1 MSRTKKYVAGLYCR
15 LSKDDGN
22 SVESM
27 SIWSQKVML
36 KQYAESNGIA
46 IYDYYVDDGYS
57 GTNFERPS
65 FKKMITD
72 IENGKINC
80 VITKDLSRLGRNYL
94 QSGAYIEMYFP
105 QKNIRYIA
113 ITDGI
118 DTLNSNQNDIMPF
131 KNILNEMY
139 AKDTSKKVK
148 SAIQSRM
155 REGTYIGSK
164 APFGYLKDPNN
175 KRRLIIDEK
184 TKPIIELIYKLCLE
198 GKGTQ
203 LISQE
208 LMKRKIP
215 RPSAFVEN
223 AEKLYGLT
231 EENKYQ
237 WSHRMVL
244 NVLRDPVYCGNM
256 ARNKRPTL
264 SFKNSK
270 RMYIPKSDYI
280 YARNTH
286 EGIVS
291 EEVWEQVQT
300 MVDKRK
306 CNNKKG
312 LYYDNIFQGLV
323 RCPKC
328 GYALTPK
335 TDYRLKKK
343 ELIDFV
349 HFSCS
354 TYKKYGVN
362 ACSSHRIEARDL
374 YNIVL
379 EDIQYHG
386 SMALS
391 AKEDFVEKIIEKIEV
406 EKIDEGKE
414 LSNKLELKKNQLA
427 ELDRS
432 YEQLYEDR
440 LEGNITERNFNL
452 MNVSISKKQDKLIE
466 EIKVLEGDI
475 EVSFETED
483 NYKKFMNNISKY
495 AKIKSLNRY
504 ILNQIIDKIYV
515 YDKEEID
522 GQISQKV
529 EIHYKFIGKLNWPLR
544 TTHQIFLKGQ
554 AGLLGREMRIRKSI
568 YLDM

>member
-36 KQYAESNGIA
+36 KQYAESNSIA

-270 RMYIPKSDYI
+270 RLYIPKSDYI
-280 YARNTH
+280 YAKDTH

-291 EEVWEQVQT
+291 EEIWEQVQT
-300 MVDKRK
+300 MIDKRK

-475 EVSFETED
+475 EVSLETED

-529 EIHYKFIGKLNWPLR
+529 EIHYKFIGKLN
-544 TTHQIFLKGQ
+544 
-554 AGLLGREMRIRKSI
+554 
-568 YLDM
+568 

>member
-1 MSRTKKYVAGLYCR
+1 LKLSRTKKYVAGLYCR

-36 KQYAESNGIA
+36 KQFAESNSIA

-164 APFGYLKDPNN
+164 APFGYLKDPDN

-280 YARNTH
+280 YAKDTH

-291 EEVWEQVQT
+291 EEIWEQVQT
-300 MVDKRK
+300 MIDKRK

-386 SMALS
+386 NMALS

-529 EIHYKFIGKLNWPLR
+529 EIHYKFIGKLN
-544 TTHQIFLKGQ
+544 
-554 AGLLGREMRIRKSI
+554 
-568 YLDM
+568 

>member
-36 KQYAESNGIA
+36 KQFAESNSIA

-80 VITKDLSRLGRNYL
+80 VITKDLSRLGRNCL

-139 AKDTSKKVK
+139 VKDTSKKVK

-164 APFGYLKDPNN
+164 APFGYLKDPDN

-280 YARNTH
+280 YAKDTH

-291 EEVWEQVQT
+291 EEIWEQVQT
-300 MVDKRK
+300 MIDKRK

-386 SMALS
+386 NMALS

-495 AKIKSLNRY
+495 AKIKSINRY

-529 EIHYKFIGKLNWPLR
+529 EIHYKFIGKLNWPLQ
-544 TTHQIFLKGQ
+544 TTHQTL
-554 AGLLGREMRIRKSI
+554 
-568 YLDM
+568 

>member
-1 MSRTKKYVAGLYCR
+1 MGRTKKYVAGLYCR

-36 KQYAESNGIA
+36 KQFAESNSIA

-164 APFGYLKDPNN
+164 APFGYLKDPDN

-280 YARNTH
+280 YAKDTH

-291 EEVWEQVQT
+291 EEIWEQVQT
-300 MVDKRK
+300 MIDKRK

-312 LYYDNIFQGLV
+312 LYYDNIYQGLV

-386 SMALS
+386 NMALS

-529 EIHYKFIGKLNWPLR
+529 EIHYKFIGKLN
-544 TTHQIFLKGQ
+544 
-554 AGLLGREMRIRKSI
+554 
-568 YLDM
+568 

>member
-36 KQYAESNGIA
+36 KQYAESNSIA

-280 YARNTH
+280 YAKDTH

-291 EEVWEQVQT
+291 EEIWKQVQT
-300 MVDKRK
+300 MIDKRK

-529 EIHYKFIGKLNWPLR
+529 EIHYKFIGKLN
-544 TTHQIFLKGQ
+544 
-554 AGLLGREMRIRKSI
+554 
-568 YLDM
+568 

>member
-36 KQYAESNGIA
+36 KQFAESNSIA

-529 EIHYKFIGKLNWPLR
+529 EIHYKFIGKLN
-544 TTHQIFLKGQ
+544 
-554 AGLLGREMRIRKSI
+554 
-568 YLDM
+568 

>member
-36 KQYAESNGIA
+36 KQYAESNSIT

-280 YARNTH
+280 YAKDTH

-291 EEVWEQVQT
+291 EEIWEQVQT
-300 MVDKRK
+300 MIDKRK

-323 RCPKC
+323 RCRKC

-495 AKIKSLNRY
+495 AKIKTLNRY

-529 EIHYKFIGKLNWPLR
+529 EIHYKFIGKLN
-544 TTHQIFLKGQ
+544 
-554 AGLLGREMRIRKSI
+554 
-568 YLDM
+568 

>member
-1 MSRTKKYVAGLYCR
+1 MGRTKKYVAGLYCR

-36 KQYAESNGIA
+36 KQYAESNSIA

-280 YARNTH
+280 YAKDTH

-291 EEVWEQVQT
+291 EEIWEQVQT
-300 MVDKRK
+300 MIDKRK

-391 AKEDFVEKIIEKIEV
+391 AEEDFVEKIIEKIEV

-529 EIHYKFIGKLNWPLR
+529 EIHYKFIGKLN
-544 TTHQIFLKGQ
+544 
-554 AGLLGREMRIRKSI
+554 
-568 YLDM
+568 

>member
-36 KQYAESNGIA
+36 KQYAESNSIA

-270 RMYIPKSDYI
+270 RLYIPKSDYI
-280 YARNTH
+280 YAKNTH

-306 CNNKKG
+306 CNNKMG

-386 SMALS
+386 NMALS

-414 LSNKLELKKNQLA
+414 LSNKLEIKKNQLA

-475 EVSFETED
+475 EESFETQD

-504 ILNQIIDKIYV
+504 ILNQVIDKIYV

-529 EIHYKFIGKLNWPLR
+529 EIHYKFIGKLN
-544 TTHQIFLKGQ
+544 
-554 AGLLGREMRIRKSI
+554 
-568 YLDM
+568 

>member
-36 KQYAESNGIA
+36 KQFAESNSIA

-80 VITKDLSRLGRNYL
+80 VITKDLSRLGRNCL

-139 AKDTSKKVK
+139 VKDTSKKVK

-164 APFGYLKDPNN
+164 APFGYLKDPDN

-280 YARNTH
+280 YAKDTH

-291 EEVWEQVQT
+291 EEIWEQVQT
-300 MVDKRK
+300 MIDKRK

-386 SMALS
+386 NMALS

-529 EIHYKFIGKLNWPLR
+529 EIHYKFIGKLNWPLQ
-544 TTHQIFLKGQ
+544 TTHQTL
-554 AGLLGREMRIRKSI
+554 
-568 YLDM
+568 

>member
-1 MSRTKKYVAGLYCR
+1 MGRTKKYVAGLYCR

-36 KQYAESNGIA
+36 KQYAESNSIA
-46 IYDYYVDDGYS
+46 IYDYYVDDGFS

-208 LMKRKIP
+208 LMRRKIP

-280 YARNTH
+280 YAKDTH

-291 EEVWEQVQT
+291 EEIWEQVQT
-300 MVDKRK
+300 MIDKRK

-391 AKEDFVEKIIEKIEV
+391 AKEDFVEKIKEKIEV

-483 NYKKFMNNISKY
+483 NYKKFMDNISKY

-529 EIHYKFIGKLNWPLR
+529 EIHYKFIGKLN
-544 TTHQIFLKGQ
+544 
-554 AGLLGREMRIRKSI
+554 
-568 YLDM
+568 

>member
-36 KQYAESNGIA
+36 KQYAESNNIA

-280 YARNTH
+280 YAKDTH

-291 EEVWEQVQT
+291 EEIWEQVQT
-300 MVDKRK
+300 MIDKRK

-529 EIHYKFIGKLNWPLR
+529 EIHYKFIGKLN
-544 TTHQIFLKGQ
+544 
-554 AGLLGREMRIRKSI
+554 
-568 YLDM
+568 

>member
-36 KQYAESNGIA
+36 KQYAESNSIA

-280 YARNTH
+280 YAKDTH

-291 EEVWEQVQT
+291 EEIWEQVQT
-300 MVDKRK
+300 MIDKRK

-529 EIHYKFIGKLNWPLR
+529 EIHYKFIGKLN
-544 TTHQIFLKGQ
+544 
-554 AGLLGREMRIRKSI
+554 
-568 YLDM
+568 

>member
-1 MSRTKKYVAGLYCR
+1 MGRTKKYVAGLYCR

-36 KQYAESNGIA
+36 KQFAESNSIA

-264 SFKNSK
+264 SFKDSK

-280 YARNTH
+280 YAKDTH

-291 EEVWEQVQT
+291 EEIWEQVQT
-300 MVDKRK
+300 MIDKRK

-328 GYALTPK
+328 GYTLTPK

-386 SMALS
+386 NMALS

-483 NYKKFMNNISKY
+483 NYKKFMDNISKY

-529 EIHYKFIGKLNWPLR
+529 EIHYKFIGKLN
-544 TTHQIFLKGQ
+544 
-554 AGLLGREMRIRKSI
+554 
-568 YLDM
+568 

>member
-1 MSRTKKYVAGLYCR
+1 MGRTKKYVAGLYCR

-36 KQYAESNGIA
+36 KQYAESNSIA
-46 IYDYYVDDGYS
+46 IYDYYVDDGFS

-270 RMYIPKSDYI
+270 RLYIPKSDYI
-280 YARNTH
+280 YAKNTH

-291 EEVWEQVQT
+291 EEIWEQVQT

-452 MNVSISKKQDKLIE
+452 MNVSISKKQDTLIE

-515 YDKEEID
+515 FDKEEID

-529 EIHYKFIGKLNWPLR
+529 EIHYKFIGKLN
-544 TTHQIFLKGQ
+544 
-554 AGLLGREMRIRKSI
+554 
-568 YLDM
+568 

>member
-1 MSRTKKYVAGLYCR
+1 MGRTKKYVAGLYCR

-36 KQYAESNGIA
+36 KQFAESNSIA

-184 TKPIIELIYKLCLE
+184 TKSIIELIYKLCLE

-270 RMYIPKSDYI
+270 RLYIPKSDYI
-280 YARNTH
+280 YAKNTH

-291 EEVWEQVQT
+291 EEIWEQVQT

-515 YDKEEID
+515 FDKEEID

-529 EIHYKFIGKLNWPLR
+529 EIHYKFIGKLN
-544 TTHQIFLKGQ
+544 
-554 AGLLGREMRIRKSI
+554 
-568 YLDM
+568 

>member
-1 MSRTKKYVAGLYCR
+1 MGRTKKYVAGLYCR

-36 KQYAESNGIA
+36 KQYAESNSIA

-270 RMYIPKSDYI
+270 RLYIPKSDYI
-280 YARNTH
+280 YAKNTH

-291 EEVWEQVQT
+291 EEIWEQVQT
-300 MVDKRK
+300 MIDKRK

-483 NYKKFMNNISKY
+483 NYKKFMDNISKY

-529 EIHYKFIGKLNWPLR
+529 EIHYKFIGKLN
-544 TTHQIFLKGQ
+544 
-554 AGLLGREMRIRKSI
+554 
-568 YLDM
+568 

>member
-36 KQYAESNGIA
+36 KQFAESNSIA

-208 LMKRKIP
+208 LMRRKIP

-280 YARNTH
+280 YAKDTH

-291 EEVWEQVQT
+291 EEIWEQVQT
-300 MVDKRK
+300 MIDKRK

-440 LEGNITERNFNL
+440 LDGNITERNFNL

-504 ILNQIIDKIYV
+504 ILNQVIDKIYV

-544 TTHQIFLKGQ
+544 TTHQT
-554 AGLLGREMRIRKSI
+554 
-568 YLDM
+568 

>member
-36 KQYAESNGIA
+36 KQFAESNSIA

-280 YARNTH
+280 YAKDTH

-291 EEVWEQVQT
+291 EEIWEQVQT
-300 MVDKRK
+300 MIDKRK

-483 NYKKFMNNISKY
+483 NYKKFMDNISKY

-529 EIHYKFIGKLNWPLR
+529 EIHYKFIGKLN
-544 TTHQIFLKGQ
+544 
-554 AGLLGREMRIRKSI
+554 
-568 YLDM
+568 

>member
-1 MSRTKKYVAGLYCR
+1 LSRTKKYVAGLYRR

-36 KQYAESNGIA
+36 KQFAESNSIA

-164 APFGYLKDPNN
+164 APFGYLKDPDN

-280 YARNTH
+280 YAKDTH

-291 EEVWEQVQT
+291 EEIWEQVQT
-300 MVDKRK
+300 MIDKRK

-386 SMALS
+386 NMVLS

-495 AKIKSLNRY
+495 AKIKSINRY

-529 EIHYKFIGKLNWPLR
+529 EIHYKFIGKLN
-544 TTHQIFLKGQ
+544 
-554 AGLLGREMRIRKSI
+554 
-568 YLDM
+568 

>member
-1 MSRTKKYVAGLYCR
+1 MGRTKKYVAGLYCR

-36 KQYAESNGIA
+36 KQFAESNGIA

-280 YARNTH
+280 YAKDTH

-291 EEVWEQVQT
+291 EEIWGQVQT
-300 MVDKRK
+300 MIDKRK

-406 EKIDEGKE
+406 EKIDEEKE

-483 NYKKFMNNISKY
+483 NYKKFMDNISKY

-544 TTHQIFLKGQ
+544 TTHQT
-554 AGLLGREMRIRKSI
+554 
-568 YLDM
+568 

>member
-36 KQYAESNGIA
+36 KQFAESNSIA

-164 APFGYLKDPNN
+164 APFGYLKDPDN

-244 NVLRDPVYCGNM
+244 NVLRNPVYCGNM

-280 YARNTH
+280 YAKDTH

-291 EEVWEQVQT
+291 EEIWEQVQT
-300 MVDKRK
+300 MIDKRK

-386 SMALS
+386 NMALS

-529 EIHYKFIGKLNWPLR
+529 EIHYKFIGKLN
-544 TTHQIFLKGQ
+544 
-554 AGLLGREMRIRKSI
+554 
-568 YLDM
+568 

>member
-1 MSRTKKYVAGLYCR
+1 MGRTKKYVAGLYCR

-36 KQYAESNGIA
+36 KQFAESNSIA

-164 APFGYLKDPNN
+164 APFGYLRDPNN

-280 YARNTH
+280 YAKDTH

-291 EEVWEQVQT
+291 EEIWEQVQT
-300 MVDKRK
+300 MIDKRK

-328 GYALTPK
+328 GYTLTPK

-386 SMALS
+386 NMALS

-483 NYKKFMNNISKY
+483 NYKKFMDNISKY

-529 EIHYKFIGKLNWPLR
+529 EIHYKFIGKLN
-544 TTHQIFLKGQ
+544 
-554 AGLLGREMRIRKSI
+554 
-568 YLDM
+568 

>member
-1 MSRTKKYVAGLYCR
+1 LKLSRTKKYVAELYCR

-36 KQYAESNGIA
+36 KQFAESNSIA

-164 APFGYLKDPNN
+164 APFGYLKDPDN

-280 YARNTH
+280 YAKDTH

-291 EEVWEQVQT
+291 EEIWEQVQT
-300 MVDKRK
+300 MIDKRK

-386 SMALS
+386 NMALS

-529 EIHYKFIGKLNWPLR
+529 EIHYKFIGKLN
-544 TTHQIFLKGQ
+544 
-554 AGLLGREMRIRKSI
+554 
-568 YLDM
+568 

>member
-1 MSRTKKYVAGLYCR
+1 MSRTKKYLAGLYCR

-36 KQYAESNGIA
+36 KQYAENNGIA

-270 RMYIPKSDYI
+270 RLYIPKSDYI
-280 YARNTH
+280 YAKNTH

-291 EEVWEQVQT
+291 EEIWEQVQT

-483 NYKKFMNNISKY
+483 NYKKFVNNISKY

-504 ILNQIIDKIYV
+504 ILNQVIDKIYV

-544 TTHQIFLKGQ
+544 TTHQT
-554 AGLLGREMRIRKSI
+554 
-568 YLDM
+568 

>member
-36 KQYAESNGIA
+36 KQYAESNSIA

-291 EEVWEQVQT
+291 EEIWEQVQT
-300 MVDKRK
+300 MIDKRK

-483 NYKKFMNNISKY
+483 NYKKFMDNISKY

-529 EIHYKFIGKLNWPLR
+529 EIHYKFIGKLN
-544 TTHQIFLKGQ
+544 
-554 AGLLGREMRIRKSI
+554 
-568 YLDM
+568 

>member
-1 MSRTKKYVAGLYCR
+1 MGRTKKYVAGLYCR

-270 RMYIPKSDYI
+270 RLYIPKSDYI
-280 YARNTH
+280 YAKDTH

-300 MVDKRK
+300 MIDKRK

-495 AKIKSLNRY
+495 ARIKSLNRY

-529 EIHYKFIGKLNWPLR
+529 EIHYKFIGKLN
-544 TTHQIFLKGQ
+544 
-554 AGLLGREMRIRKSI
+554 
-568 YLDM
+568 

>member
-1 MSRTKKYVAGLYCR
+1 MSRTKKYVAELYCR

-36 KQYAESNGIA
+36 KQFAESNSIA

-139 AKDTSKKVK
+139 VKDTSKKVK

-164 APFGYLKDPNN
+164 APFGYLKDPDN

-280 YARNTH
+280 YAKDTH

-291 EEVWEQVQT
+291 EEIWEQVQT
-300 MVDKRK
+300 MIDKRK

-386 SMALS
+386 NMALS

-529 EIHYKFIGKLNWPLR
+529 EIHYKFIGKLN
-544 TTHQIFLKGQ
+544 
-554 AGLLGREMRIRKSI
+554 
-568 YLDM
+568 

>member
-36 KQYAESNGIA
+36 KQFAESNSIA

-139 AKDTSKKVK
+139 VKDTSKKVK

-164 APFGYLKDPNN
+164 APFGYLKDPDN

-280 YARNTH
+280 YAKDTH

-291 EEVWEQVQT
+291 EEIWEQVQT
-300 MVDKRK
+300 MIDKRK

-323 RCPKC
+323 RCPNC

-386 SMALS
+386 NMALS

-529 EIHYKFIGKLNWPLR
+529 EIHYKFIGKLN
-544 TTHQIFLKGQ
+544 
-554 AGLLGREMRIRKSI
+554 
-568 YLDM
+568 

>member
-1 MSRTKKYVAGLYCR
+1 MGRTKKYVAGLYCR

-36 KQYAESNGIA
+36 KQYAESNSIA

-208 LMKRKIP
+208 LMSRKIP

-280 YARNTH
+280 YAKDTH

-291 EEVWEQVQT
+291 EEIWEQVQT
-300 MVDKRK
+300 MIDKRK

-362 ACSSHRIEARDL
+362 ACSSHRIEARDI

-529 EIHYKFIGKLNWPLR
+529 EIHYKFIGKLN
-544 TTHQIFLKGQ
+544 
-554 AGLLGREMRIRKSI
+554 
-568 YLDM
+568 

>member
-36 KQYAESNGIA
+36 KQFAESNSIA

-118 DTLNSNQNDIMPF
+118 DTLNSNQNEIMPF

-164 APFGYLKDPNN
+164 APFGYLKDPDN

-280 YARNTH
+280 YAKDTH

-291 EEVWEQVQT
+291 EEIWEQVQT
-300 MVDKRK
+300 MIDKRK

-386 SMALS
+386 NMALS

-529 EIHYKFIGKLNWPLR
+529 EIHYKFIGKLN
-544 TTHQIFLKGQ
+544 
-554 AGLLGREMRIRKSI
+554 
-568 YLDM
+568 

>member
-36 KQYAESNGIA
+36 KQFAESNSIA

-270 RMYIPKSDYI
+270 RMYIPKRDYI
-280 YARNTH
+280 YAKDTH

-291 EEVWEQVQT
+291 EEIWEQVQT

-483 NYKKFMNNISKY
+483 NYKKFMDNISKY

-529 EIHYKFIGKLNWPLR
+529 EIHYKFIGKLN
-544 TTHQIFLKGQ
+544 
-554 AGLLGREMRIRKSI
+554 
-568 YLDM
+568 